1 MNKQRRELRE
11 LLQQLLFA
19 FLFIIL
25 NIVGVVII
33 FKDQL
38 F

>member
-19 FLFIIL
+19 FLFIIV
-25 NIVGVVII
+25 NIAGVVII

>member
-19 FLFIIL
+19 FLFIIV
-25 NIVGVVII
+25 NIVGVVVV